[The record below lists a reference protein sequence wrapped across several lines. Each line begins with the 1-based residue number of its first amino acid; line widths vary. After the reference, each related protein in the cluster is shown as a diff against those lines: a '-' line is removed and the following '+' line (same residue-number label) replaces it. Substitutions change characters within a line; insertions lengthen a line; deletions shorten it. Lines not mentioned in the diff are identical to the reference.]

1 MYTMAQKS
9 NKNFMILSALGILF
23 VVDAHAWSPLGL
35 MTNFFPYNS
44 FFMPMFCFISGYFFR
59 PEKLSSF
66 GPFILHKAKTL
77 LLPFFIWNILYGIL
91 VTILRSAGAI
101 TYGAPISFYTIFIQP
116 FLDCNMFQFNF
127 PAWFVPALFLV
138 ILIYSLIRKVLFRL
152 WNEILMF
159 IIFALIGT
167 ACVHFSRMGYNTN
180 PYFLP
185 LLKAGF
191 LIQFYQ
197 LGRLFQT
204 HLEKL
209 YSKLPT
215 LLVLTLPIV
224 INTILIYKT
233 NDQIYFNDIATMAGF
248 LTQFDFLP
256 LLTSITGICFW
267 LKISEM
273 LVPIFGNNRIVNF
286 ISNNTWTIMMHH
298 MLFFN
303 LYNLLLAV
311 CVKLSIL
318 HIPFDFSTF
327 HSTAWYRF
335 EPVAACRV
343 IYVIFG
349 MCGPLIMKYFYDKV
363 ISKLKS
369 KYIKDVDL

>member
-1 MYTMAQKS
+1 MAQKN
-9 NKNFMILSALGILF
+9 NKSFMILSALGILF

-44 FFMPMFCFISGYFFR
+44 FFMPMFCFISGYFFK
-59 PEKLSSF
+59 PEKLNSLGSF
-66 GPFILHKAKTL
+66 LLHKVKSL
-77 LLPFFIWNILYGIL
+77 LVPFFIWNILYGIL
-91 VTILRSAGAI
+91 ITILRSVDAI
-101 TYGAPISFYTIFIQP
+101 TYGTPLSLYTVFIQP

-138 ILIYSLIRKVLFRL
+138 ILMYSLIRKVLFHL
-152 WNEILMF
+152 WNEVAMF
-159 IIFALIGT
+159 AIFALIGT
-167 ACVHFSRMGYNTN
+167 SCVYLSRIGYNTI

-197 LGRLFQT
+197 LGRLYHT
-204 HLEKL
+204 HLENL
-209 YSKLPT
+209 YHKLPS
-215 LLVLTLPIV
+215 LLVLAFPIV

-233 NDQIYFNDIATMAGF
+233 NDQIYFNDVATMAGF

-273 LVPIFGNNRIVNF
+273 LAPVFGNNRIVNF
-286 ISNNTWTIMMHH
+286 VSNNTWTIMMHH
-298 MLFFN
+298 MIFFN
-303 LYNLLLAV
+303 LYNLILALF
-311 CVKLSIL
+311 VKLSIL
-318 HIPFDFSTF
+318 QIPFDFSAF

-349 MCGPLIMKYFYDKV
+349 MCGPLIMKYFYDR
-363 ISKLKS
+363 IITKS
-369 KYIKDVDL
+369 KSHIKNNSL